1 MKTVKTWTA
10 ESTQCLRGCFDWT
23 DWQMFYDSTSDLNK
37 LVRMISSYVAYC
49 VDVLIPTKQITVF
62 PNNQPWVTKD
72 LKDVLSKKKRVV
84 FFQGSAYEKKQV
96 NKEVTLAVR
105 KTMNLH
111 RTEIESKLKSGS
123 LRDAWKNTT
132 RLLLMQQLM

>member
-1 MKTVKTWTA
+1 
-10 ESTQCLRGCFDWT
+10 
-23 DWQMFYDSTSDLNK
+23 MFYDSTSDLNK

-72 LKDVLSKKKRVV
+72 LKDVLSKKKRVF

-105 KTMNLH
+105 KTMNLY